1 MSTAEAAERLAEI
14 VEAQS
19 ALIQKMVSALGQF
32 EEFEK
37 ELHKINRMPR
47 IISCNMQWKG
57 QLRNGQKSRGV
68 CWQKLA
74 EEYKICTLHV
84 SCHSQV
90 KHMRIPMAS
99 ALSRFPL
106 QRLSTG
112 YSHFID
118 GFPQIRQ
125 GFMGV
130 NAFRHSR
137 AGVSEYHLDG
147 RFIGSCSVEHCG
159 QRVAALMGRVVHVQP
174 FYGVV
179 KEAAEGFVVVTGA
192 DFSSRFPLH
201 QHGQDFLVDGYF
213 ADPRQRLALLDV
225 DVLLA

>member
-1 MSTAEAAERLAEI
+1 M
-14 VEAQS
+14 
-19 ALIQKMVSALGQF
+19 
-32 EEFEK
+32 
-37 ELHKINRMPR
+37 
-47 IISCNMQWKG
+47 
-57 QLRNGQKSRGV
+57 
-68 CWQKLA
+68 A

-84 SCHSQV
+84 TCHSQV

-99 ALSRFPL
+99 ALSRFPF

-159 QRVAALMGRVVHVQP
+159 QRVAALMGRVVHVQL
-174 FYGVV
+174 FHGMG
-179 KEAAEGFVVVTGA
+179 KEAAEGFVVVTWA
-192 DFSSRFPLH
+192 DSSFRLSFR
-201 QHGQDFLVDGYF
+201 QQGQDFLVDGNF
-213 ADPRQRLALLDV
+213 SDSRQRLALLDV
-225 DVLLA
+225 DVLLAEIHVTGRQGNVFSRSHAGVNQDEHVFHAFHRIGRFP

>member
-1 MSTAEAAERLAEI
+1 MLAKVGKRVQILYSPITCHSQETD
-14 VEAQS
+14 
-19 ALIQKMVSALGQF
+19 
-32 EEFEK
+32 
-37 ELHKINRMPR
+37 
-47 IISCNMQWKG
+47 
-57 QLRNGQKSRGV
+57 GV
-68 CWQKLA
+68 T
-74 EEYKICTLHV
+74 IRDSITLHV
-84 SCHSQV
+84 TCHSQV

-99 ALSRFPL
+99 ALSRFPF

-159 QRVAALMGRVVHVQP
+159 QRVAALMGRVVHGQL

-179 KEAAEGFVVVTGA
+179 KEAAEGFVVVTWA
-192 DFSSRFPLH
+192 DFSSRFPLC
-201 QHGQDFLVDGYF
+201 QDGQDFLVDGNF
-213 ADPRQRLALLDV
+213 SDSSQRLALLDV
-225 DVLLA
+225 DVLLAEIHVTGRQGNVFSRSHAGVNQDEHVFHAFHCFDRFP

>member
-1 MSTAEAAERLAEI
+1 MTVGR
-14 VEAQS
+14 
-19 ALIQKMVSALGQF
+19 QF
-32 EEFEK
+32 
-37 ELHKINRMPR
+37 L
-47 IISCNMQWKG
+47 
-57 QLRNGQKSRGV
+57 NGQKSRGMW
-68 CWQKLA
+68 WQKLA

-84 SCHSQV
+84 TCHSQV

-99 ALSRFPL
+99 ALSRFPF

-159 QRVAALMGRVVHVQP
+159 QRVAALMGRVVYVQL

-192 DFSSRFPLH
+192 DFSSRFPLC
-201 QHGQDFLVDGYF
+201 QDGPYVSWLYF
-213 ADPRQRLALLDV
+213 FNNSTCF
-225 DVLLA
+225 